1 MSNTVIINL
10 FIYKAYK
17 YCYVDEKF
25 HIEVSLSHE
34 NEICVWPGYLRFM
47 LELLCVCTRIG
58 VSLLVGVR
66 TL

>member
-34 NEICVWPGYLRFM
+34 NETCMAWILA
-47 LELLCVCTRIG
+47 LN
-58 VSLLVGVR
+58 VGIVMCMH
-66 TL
+66 